1 MTFKH
6 GKDTVFKVDST
17 DLSAYTTESEITR
30 GTDTHDVSAYGVDAH
45 TFGAGLNTGTATASG
60 TYDTT
65 ASTGPRAKLLSVYA
79 GNVAVTVVRQPEG
92 TGTTKPQ
99 DSFSAI
105 LTSYVE
111 TNPVADM
118 IKWKA
123 EFQISGDINSAAQ
136 A

>member
-1 MTFKH
+1 MY
-6 GKDTVFKVDST
+6 DST
-17 DLSAYTTESEITR
+17 A
-30 GTDTHDVSAYGVDAH
+30 A
-45 TFGAGLNTGTATASG
+45 
-60 TYDTT
+60 
-65 ASTGPRAKLLSVYA
+65 TGPRAVFHAVKALNA
-79 GNVAVTVVRQPEG
+79 AVTCLRQLEG

-111 TNPVADM
+111 TAPVADM

-123 EFQISGDINSAAQ
+123 DFQVTGDVDSTAQ

>member
-1 MTFKH
+1 MN
-6 GKDTVFKVDST
+6 DT
-17 DLSAYTTESEITR
+17 DLSAYTSESEIPRT
-30 GTDTHDVSAYGVDAH
+30 TDTHDVTGYGADAH
-45 TFGAGLNTGTATASG
+45 AFSAGLNNATATASG

-65 ASTGPRAKLLSVYA
+65 AGTGPRATFLAVYA

-92 TGTTKPQ
+92 TGAGKPQ

-105 LTSYVE
+105 LTSYTE

-123 EFQISGDINSAAQ
+123 DFQVTGDITTTAQ

>member
-1 MTFKH
+1 MAFKH

-17 DLSAYTTESEITR
+17 DISAYTSESEINR
-30 GTDTHDVSAYGVDAH
+30 GTDTHDTTAYGADAH
-45 TFGAGLNTGTATASG
+45 GFSAGLNTGTATASG

-79 GNVAVTVVRQPEG
+79 GNTAVTVIRQPEG
-92 TGTTKPQ
+92 TGSGKPQ

-111 TNPVADM
+111 TAPVADM

-123 EFQISGDINSAAQ
+123 DFQISGDITTTAQ
-136 A
+136 S

>member
-1 MTFKH
+1 MAFKH
-6 GKDTVFKVDST
+6 GKDTVFKVNSV
-17 DLSAYTTESEITR
+17 DLSAYTSESEIPR
-30 GTDTHDVSAYGVDAH
+30 STDTHDVSAYGVDAH
-45 TFGAGLNTGTATASG
+45 TFAAGLNNATATASG

-65 ASTGPRAKLLSVYA
+65 ASTGPRAALLAVYA
-79 GNVAVTVVRQPEG
+79 LNAAVTVVRQPEG
-92 TGTTKPQ
+92 TGTGKPQ

-105 LTSYVE
+105 LTGYTE

-123 EFQISGDINSAAQ
+123 DFQVSGDISTTAQ